1 MDILKRSE
9 VPEEFTWNLGD
20 MFESDE
26 AWLKEYDA
34 LKEYPAKIA
43 EFQGKLGESAENL
56 LAFMKL
62 SDEIQVRLSV
72 FHGYANCKGDEDTGN
87 SKYQDFRGKAT
98 SVLVSVMSAMA
109 FSTPEI
115 MEIPDDKIE
124 QFYKDEPELN
134 TYAAFIRFA
143 AKKNIFFP
151 KRAKPCL
158 PPRAKWPKAPILSE
172 ASSAMRSLNSPP

>member
-9 VPEEFTWNLGD
+9 VPEEFTWNLAD

-26 AWLKEYDA
+26 AWLKEYES
-34 LKEYPAKIA
+34 LKELPAKIA

-62 SDEIQVRLSV
+62 SDEIEVRISM
-72 FHGYANCKGDEDTGN
+72 FHGYANCKGDQDTGN

-98 SVLVSVMSAMA
+98 AIVVSIMSAMA

-115 MEIPDDKIE
+115 MEISDEKME
-124 QFYKDEPELN
+124 QFRDYLTQHGVFTTIRASRGQDI
-134 TYAAFIRFA
+134 YAACGLLSTSKKIGEIRHHEDE
-143 AKKNIFFP
+143 KQK
-151 KRAKPCL
+151 
-158 PPRAKWPKAPILSE
+158 E
-172 ASSAMRSLNSPP
+172 EM

>member
-9 VPEEFTWNLGD
+9 VPVEFTWNLGD

-134 TYAAFIRFA
+134 TYRRSIYQIRR
-143 AKKNIFFP
+143 KKEH
-151 KRAKPCL
+151 
-158 PPRAKWPKAPILSE
+158 ILSKE
-172 ASSAMRSLNSPP
+172 GETLLAAAGEMAESPDTI

>member
-9 VPEEFTWNLGD
+9 VPVEFTWNLGD

-87 SKYQDFRGKAT
+87 SKYQDFRGKACLLYT
-98 SVLVSVMSAMA
+98 SPS
-109 FSTPEI
+109 
-115 MEIPDDKIE
+115 
-124 QFYKDEPELN
+124 
-134 TYAAFIRFA
+134 
-143 AKKNIFFP
+143 
-151 KRAKPCL
+151 
-158 PPRAKWPKAPILSE
+158 PRD
-172 ASSAMRSLNSPP
+172 